1 MNGLR
6 VFKNSPPAKADS
18 YFYGGDCKGN
28 LFFTQSKIFIF
39 FELKKNRYRKKG
51 LYLTRRENL
60 DEIFKDIE
68 DNKKQ
73 LINPMLDNIAF
84 LEERMEELKKLP
96 FIQVNPKNPTQQR
109 TTKASR
115 LYKECS
121 QSYMNAIRMLYS
133 MINGHEIED
142 DPVQKFLEE
151 RQKFGG

>member
-1 MNGLR
+1 M
-6 VFKNSPPAKADS
+6 
-18 YFYGGDCKGN
+18 
-28 LFFTQSKIFIF
+28 
-39 FELKKNRYRKKG
+39 
-51 LYLTRRENL
+51 TRRENL

-73 LINPMLDNIAF
+73 LINPLLDNIAF
-84 LEERMEELKKLP
+84 LEDRMEELKKLP

-109 TTKASR
+109 TTKAAK
-115 LYKECS
+115 LYNS

>member
-1 MNGLR
+1 M
-6 VFKNSPPAKADS
+6 
-18 YFYGGDCKGN
+18 
-28 LFFTQSKIFIF
+28 
-39 FELKKNRYRKKG
+39 
-51 LYLTRRENL
+51 TRRENL

-73 LINPMLDNIAF
+73 LIKPMLDNIAF

-121 QSYMNAIRMLYS
+121 QSYMNAIRMVYS

>member
-1 MNGLR
+1 MEVNYL
-6 VFKNSPPAKADS
+6 KQ
-18 YFYGGDCKGN
+18 YYEEIQKGN
-28 LFFTQSKIFIF
+28 IIV
-39 FELKKNRYRKKG
+39 G
-51 LYLTRRENL
+51 L
-60 DEIFKDIE
+60 
-68 DNKKQ
+68 
-73 LINPMLDNIAF
+73 
-84 LEERMEELKKLP
+84 ELKKLP

-121 QSYMNAIRMLYS
+121 QSYMNAIRMVYS